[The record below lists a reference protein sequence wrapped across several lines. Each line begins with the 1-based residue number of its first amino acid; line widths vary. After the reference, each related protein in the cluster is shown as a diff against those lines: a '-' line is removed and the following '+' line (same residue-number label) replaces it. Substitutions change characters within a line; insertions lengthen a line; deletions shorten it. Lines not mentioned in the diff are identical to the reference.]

1 MTELD
6 ADHDSPGEAI
16 AVTSRVDLTARVD
29 GVFEPNPNPSSGNVE
44 QESWSV
50 AQAAAV
56 AAAEAIAAT
65 AAADVAAEAAV
76 TARAAVEVASAA
88 AVRAA
93 TKASEVAA
101 RAALAAAASAVESLA
116 RTDLWKSSPD
126 GSRRYGTAAPTA
138 RVVGAAPVTATASDE
153 TVHAAA
159 VAAAGAVA
167 KVAVSVAAVATAAAQ
182 AAMDAAALIG
192 EQLASDVAA
201 TATAVTAAAAV
212 TADPALA
219 QDTAQMAEVY
229 PSTKVTGPLDHVPST
244 LGLLTD
250 LQLAGELSSAVSDGE
265 LRLHYQP
272 IISLVTGQPV
282 GVEALVR
289 WKHPVRG
296 LLYPDSFIEL
306 AERADLIGP
315 LGTWVLG
322 EACRFA
328 VALPP
333 LNDQQ
338 LTVAVNLSGR
348 QMSDPGLVAS
358 VRAALAEHG
367 CRADQLVF
375 EVTETALVTDMATA
389 VASMREVQALG
400 AGVALD
406 DFGTGYSSMLYLKS
420 LGAGQL
426 KIDRSFINGLG
437 ADPYDTAMVASLIS
451 LAHNLNVRCIA
462 EGVETTEQ
470 RDLLRQLGCDLAQGY
485 LFSRPVE
492 EQDLLR
498 WLDRQDPTPRADRQ
512 PILPVSPETPRI
524 LAMHQ
529 NNISLNTIAA
539 SLNSTGSRTTRGCQW
554 SARSVAHALT
564 RAHP

>member
-6 ADHDSPGEAI
+6 ADHDFPGEVI
-16 AVTSRVDLTARVD
+16 EVTSRVDLRACVD
-29 GVFEPNPNPSSGNVE
+29 GVFDPSLNPSSGDGE

-76 TARAAVEVASAA
+76 TARAAVEAASAA

-101 RAALAAAASAVESLA
+101 RAILAAAAAAVESLA
-116 RTDLWKSSPD
+116 RTDLWMSSPD

-138 RVVGAAPVTATASDE
+138 RVLGAAPGTATASDE

-159 VAAAGAVA
+159 VAAAGAAA

-212 TADPALA
+212 TANPALA

-229 PSTKVTGPLDHVPST
+229 LSTKVTGPLDHVPST